1 MNNADNFSIGQRE
14 IAHAG
19 RWHYHIWQ
27 AAHLPFRAR
36 QSAIN
41 VGKLGTVKRDC
52 EIAATN
58 CMVEVGLLKL
68 IGFMG
73 LRRSTHLARFGHL
86 LRLELRLDRRREV
99 FFYHSTFQHFLD

>member
-1 MNNADNFSIGQRE
+1 MVKRDCE
-14 IAHAG
+14 IAATNCMVV
-19 RWHYHIWQ
+19 Y
-27 AAHLPFRAR
+27 
-36 QSAIN
+36 
-41 VGKLGTVKRDC
+41 TMKRDC

-58 CMVEVGLLKL
+58 CMVEVELLKL